1 MPELPEV
8 EIVRRSLD
16 KNIRQKKVK
25 KVIIR
30 NKNLRIKLPSNFEKI
45 LKNKTVDKVS
55 RFSKYLIL
63 YLENNEFC
71 IIHLGMSGTIH
82 LIKNQKGNNLSRTN
96 LSFYNSPYLPNKHNH
111 IEIIFDDFKI
121 VYNDPRRFG
130 FFQIIK
136 TTDELK
142 KRFLHL
148 GPEPFNTKF
157 NIEYFSKFIKNKN
170 RSIKDLL
177 IDQKFVSGLGNIYV
191 NEILY
196 LSSINPSKKAK
207 LLSKENCSQIIKNSK
222 RILLNAIR
230 KGGSSIRDFKS
241 LEGRQGKFQD
251 NFKVYQR
258 EGLNCKRINCK
269 GKIVKKIITN
279 RSSFFCNLCQN

>member
-8 EIVRRSLD
+8 EIVRQSLD
-16 KNIRQKKVK
+16 KNIRRKKVK

-30 NKNLRIKLPSNFEKI
+30 NKNLRIKIPNNFKKI
-45 LKNKTVDKVS
+45 LENKIIDRVS
-55 RFSKYLIL
+55 RFSKYLIV

-71 IIHLGMSGTIH
+71 LIHLGMSGTIH
-82 LIKNQKGNNLSRTN
+82 LIKNKNRSNLTN
-96 LSFYNSPYLPNKHNH
+96 LSFYSSPYLPKKHNH
-111 IEIIFDDFKI
+111 IEIIFDKFKI

-136 TTDELK
+136 SIDELK
-142 KRFLHL
+142 KKFLHL
-148 GPEPFNTKF
+148 GPEPFDNKF
-157 NIEYFSKFIKNKN
+157 NLKYFQKFIKNKN
-170 RSIKDLL
+170 KSIKNLL

-191 NEILY
+191 SEILF
-196 LSSINPSKKAK
+196 LSRVNPNKKAK
-207 LLSKENCSQIIKNSK
+207 LLSSKNCGKIIKNSK
-222 RILLNAIR
+222 KILLDAIR
-230 KGGSSIRDFKS
+230 KGGSSIRDFKN
-241 LEGRQGKFQD
+241 LDGHHGKFQD